1 MNYWVFNEEQLEK
14 ALAMLKDDPNLSEDD
29 LEAVRAFLYSQAAQE
44 LKMLK
49 PAPLTAAPL
58 EGYP

>member
-14 ALAMLKDDPNLSEDD
+14 VLAMVKDDPNLTVDD
-29 LEAVRAFLYSQAAQE
+29 VEAVRAFLYSQVVQE

-49 PAPLTAAPL
+49 PAPLSGAPL
-58 EGYP
+58 EDYP

>member
-14 ALAMLKDDPNLSEDD
+14 ALALVEDDPNLSVDD
-29 LEAVRAFLYSQAAQE
+29 VEAARAFLYSQVAQE

-49 PAPLTAAPL
+49 PAPLSGAPL
-58 EGYP
+58 EDYP

>member
-14 ALAMLKDDPNLSEDD
+14 ALTLCAEHPDLSVDDV
-29 LEAVRAFLYSQAAQE
+29 EATRAFLYSQVAQE

-49 PAPLTAAPL
+49 PAPLSGAPL
-58 EGYP
+58 EDYP

>member
-14 ALAMLKDDPNLSEDD
+14 ALALIKDDPNLSVDD
-29 LEAVRAFLYSQAAQE
+29 VEAARAFLYSQVAQE

-49 PAPLTAAPL
+49 PAPLSGAPL
-58 EGYP
+58 EDYP

>member
-1 MNYWVFNEEQLEK
+1 MNYWVFNEAQLEK

-49 PAPLTAAPL
+49 PAPL

>member
-14 ALAMLKDDPNLSEDD
+14 ALAMVEDDPNLSVDD
-29 LEAVRAFLYSQAAQE
+29 VEAARAFLYSQVALE

-49 PAPLTAAPL
+49 PAPLSGAPL

>member
-14 ALAMLKDDPNLSEDD
+14 ALALVKDDPGLSDD
-29 LEAVRAFLYSQAAQE
+29 DVEAVSAFLYSQATIE

-49 PAPLTAAPL
+49 PAPLAGAPL
-58 EGYP
+58 EDLP